1 VADLPYYLTSLEILP
16 PLYYSEGNAD
26 DISKAPIGSGPYQ
39 FVEWSPEN
47 RLELKAVPDYWGGAP
62 LIDTLIFQPVTDAA
76 ERVAQLTA
84 GQADLITDLT
94 LEQATTWD
102 SAGGRLEAIEST
114 RRIFIGLRVE
124 EGTPLADKRVRQ
136 ALNYA
141 VDVQAIVNSLLG
153 GYGQRYGNWVNASNP
168 ASNSAPW
175 PFDVK
180 KAQELLAEAGY
191 AQGFDL
197 VLDTPTGHYHQDQ
210 AVAQAIAEQLGQVGI
225 NVEVR
230 AHDWSSY
237 VENYLLPRQMGPLF
251 LLGLNSRGNEWED
264 TNNLSFAFPFNLS
277 SWQNAEFER
286 LLKEARTTFNE
297 RQRQTLL
304 SQAQAIAY
312 EEVPWI
318 WLWREYNFYGVKSDL
333 NWQPRADGLVYL
345 YQSAGS
351 TEP

>member
-1 VADLPYYLTSLEILP
+1 
-16 PLYYSEGNAD
+16 
-26 DISKAPIGSGPYQ
+26 
-39 FVEWSPEN
+39 
-47 RLELKAVPDYWGGAP
+47 
-62 LIDTLIFQPVTDAA
+62 VTDAA

-153 GYGQRYGNWVNASNP
+153 GYGQR
-168 ASNSAPW
+168 
-175 PFDVK
+175 
-180 KAQELLAEAGY
+180 EAGY